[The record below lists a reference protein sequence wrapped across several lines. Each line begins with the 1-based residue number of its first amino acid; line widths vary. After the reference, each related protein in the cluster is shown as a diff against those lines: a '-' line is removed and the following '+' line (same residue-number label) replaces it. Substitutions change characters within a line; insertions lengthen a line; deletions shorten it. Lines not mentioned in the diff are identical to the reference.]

1 MRTFLTEEYQKN
13 EVNYCFPLSIKRLEE
28 MATEAMKKPYYMDE
42 NDNKVEYDD
51 IYYVNGVEIT
61 IPPMTQQEAD
71 ELKEKLYGFTQIYKR
86 DETLLN
92 IIKEEAAPYFAGK
105 KTAKDVAGIIQS
117 RVQIYVNENR

>member
-1 MRTFLTEEYQKN
+1 MIDLKFLRENPEAVKQNIRNKFQDHKLPLVD
-13 EVNYCFPLSIKRLEE
+13 EVIALDADARK
-28 MATEAMKKPYYMDE
+28 
-42 NDNKVEYDD
+42 
-51 IYYVNGVEIT
+51 
-61 IPPMTQQEAD
+61 TQQEAD